1 MSRAL
6 PLVFALLV
14 LVSLPALAV
23 TAGPSAVSD
32 AQTGMERDGS
42 QTGTERDSSAMG
54 PPASSVAATL
64 GTADGE
70 YATPV
75 PVDGLNTTERIDF
88 DAADVV
94 TGFETTAAN
103 VGTTLR
109 SDVTRIDARFETLRF
124 QEAFESAESNAER
137 RQLLT
142 GEIEALEAALAEEQ
156 ANEQQAYLAY
166 HRGEISA
173 NELLVALAQAYV
185 RAETIGVR
193 AGIVLEVT
201 NEVPDV
207 SDAEVRTI
215 QTATSELTGPVRAN
229 VVAALAGTGPSDRAV
244 YVQAA
249 ENGIVLSTID
259 DNTFVR
265 EVYRADNRDPSQ
277 PDSLGSVTSAGDRAT
292 ELYPWTFAA
301 ASGTDVTLSGD
312 VYRVRAT
319 HLHGTLTTYL
329 DGGTQAAFRE
339 IQEMQLDRI
348 PVAEA
353 VHSTEANRTVVVER
367 TYPGGPARVTVLDDD
382 GEPLDGAEIYVDDR
396 LAGVTDENGERW
408 IVAPRGGYDVTV
420 VHQNAMSSVSVAGG

>member
-6 PLVFALLV
+6 PLVLALLV

-23 TAGPSAVSD
+23 TAGPPSVSET
-32 AQTGMERDGS
+32 QLGTERDGS
-42 QTGTERDSSAMG
+42 QSGMDPDSSAADS
-54 PPASSVAATL
+54 PASTVATSI

-75 PVDGLNTTERIDF
+75 PVDGLNMTERIDF

-94 TGFETTAAN
+94 TGFETTDVD

-109 SDVTRIDARFETLRF
+109 SDVTRIDAQFETLRF
-124 QEAFESAESNAER
+124 QEAFESAESDAER
-137 RQLLT
+137 RQLLI
-142 GEIEALEAALAEEQ
+142 GEVEALEAALEEER

-166 HRGEISA
+166 HRGEITA
-173 NELLVALAQAYV
+173 NELLVTLAQAYV
-185 RAETIGVR
+185 RAETISVR
-193 AGIVLEVT
+193 AGTILEVT

-215 QTATSELTGPVRAN
+215 QTSTSELTGPVRAN
-229 VVAALAGTGPSDRAV
+229 VVAALAGTGPSDRAI

-265 EVYRADNRDPSQ
+265 EVYRADNRDPAQ

-301 ASGTDVTLSGD
+301 ASGTDVALSGD

-319 HLHGTLTTYL
+319 HPHGTLTTYL
-329 DGGTQAAFRE
+329 DGGTEAAFRE
-339 IQEMQLDRI
+339 VQEMHLDRL
-348 PVAEA
+348 PVAEVA
-353 VHSTEANRTVVVER
+353 HSTEGNRTTVVER
-367 TYPGGPARVTVLDDD
+367 TYPGGPTRVTVLDDD
-382 GEPLDGAEIYVDDR
+382 GEPLDGAEVYVDDR
-396 LAGVTDENGERW
+396 LTGVTDANGEHW

-420 VHQNAMSSVSVAGG
+420 VHQSAMSTVSVRGG